1 MRIPLYSQV
10 YHTRNHIQV
19 NYNTN
24 VMIPMEIGEPS
35 LRRSMVN
42 VANNSESLAMELDL
56 TEEVRSEP

>member
-1 MRIPLYSQV
+1 MGIPLYSPV

-24 VMIPMEIGEPS
+24 AMIPMEIGEPS